1 VRFRAFLVF
10 LVSLV
15 FLISLV
21 FLPACSR
28 APQAPPIFRVVFT
41 TSKGPFTV
49 EVHRD
54 WSPNGADRFYELVKS
69 GFFDQDR
76 FFRVVPN
83 FVVQWGINGDPAV
96 QAKWRDKTIPDD
108 PVMQSNR
115 TGTITFAKTS
125 EANSRSTQFFINL
138 GNNPSLD
145 STGFAP
151 FGQLISGLNVV
162 ESLYSGYG
170 EMPDQNQIQTQ
181 GNAYLKAQFPML
193 DYIETAKIEQ

>member
-10 LVSLV
+10 LV
-15 FLISLV
+15 FLV

-28 APQAPPIFRVVFT
+28 TPQVPAVFRVIFT

-54 WSPNGADRFYELVKS
+54 WAPNGGDRFYELVKS
-69 GFFDQDR
+69 GFFDDAR

-83 FVVQWGINGDPAV
+83 FIVQWGINKDPVV
-96 QAKWRDKTIPDD
+96 QLNWRTKTIPDD

-115 TGTITFAKTS
+115 HGTVTFATAG
-125 EANSRSTQFFINL
+125 ANTRTTQLFINL
-138 GNNPSLD
+138 ADNPALD
-145 STGFAP
+145 GQGFAP
-151 FGQLISGLNVV
+151 FGQVISGLNVV

-170 EMPDQNQIQTQ
+170 EMPDQNEIQMQ
-181 GNAYLKAQFPML
+181 GNAYLQAQFPKL
-193 DYIETAKIEQ
+193 DYIETAKIQQ

>member
-1 VRFRAFLVF
+1 MKRSVFIVF

-15 FLISLV
+15 FLVS
-21 FLPACSR
+21 CSHT
-28 APQAPPIFRVVFT
+28 PQAPATFRVLFT

-54 WSPNGADRFYELVKS
+54 WAPNGADRFYELVKD
-69 GFFDQDR
+69 GFYDGNR

-83 FVVQWGINGDPAV
+83 FVVQWGIAGDPAV

-108 PVMQSNR
+108 PVVQSNK
-115 TGTITFAKTS
+115 TGTITFAKTGS
-125 EANSRSTQFFINL
+125 PNSRTTQLFINL
-138 GNNPSLD
+138 KDNPGLD
-145 STGFAP
+145 GQGFAP
-151 FGQLISGLNVV
+151 FGQVINGLNVV

-181 GNAYLKAQFPML
+181 GNAYLQSQFPML
-193 DYIETAKIEQ
+193 DYIQTAKIQQ

>member
-1 VRFRAFLVF
+1 MLRLFLVF

-15 FLISLV
+15 FL
-21 FLPACSR
+21 PACSHP
-28 APQAPPIFRVVFT
+28 PQAPPIFRVQFT

-54 WSPNGADRFYELVKS
+54 WAPNGADRFYELVKS
-69 GFFDQDR
+69 GFFDQNR

-83 FVVQWGINGDPAV
+83 FVVQWGIHGDPAV

-108 PVMQSNR
+108 PVTQSNQ
-115 TGTITFAKTS
+115 TGTITFATS
-125 EANSRSTQFFINL
+125 GPNSRTTQLFINL
-138 GNNPSLD
+138 ANNPSLD
-145 STGFAP
+145 GQGFAP
-151 FGQLISGLNVV
+151 FGQVISGLNVV

-170 EMPDQNQIQTQ
+170 ETPDQNQIQVQ
-181 GNAYLKAQFPML
+181 GNAYLKSQFPML